1 MRRGSGVFQ
10 SKYQP
15 VFLGLLLWLSIAPVS
30 AQNSLERVNVSSLL
44 DFNAILITEVDVIFV
59 YDTALLAELPGNK
72 SDWYRDKY
80 DFLKQGAEKIEVVT
94 VSAPQ
99 GFVSDVA
106 RLPDRHGEAVKVLVA
121 AYHEQPDVP
130 LHDITQY
137 QRVRVD
143 IDSFGILIT
152 GQ

>member
-1 MRRGSGVFQ
+1 MRRESGAFPN
-10 SKYQP
+10 KYKL
-15 VFLGLLLWLSIAPVS
+15 VVLLALLWLSIPSVS

-44 DFNAILITEVDVIFV
+44 DFNAILITEVDVIFI
-59 YDTALLAELPGNK
+59 YDDALVDAMPGTK

-80 DFLKQGAEKIEVVT
+80 DLLKQGAEKIEVVT

-106 RLPDRHGEAVKVLVA
+106 RLPDRHAEAVQILVA
-121 AYHEQPDVP
+121 AYHEQTDVK
-130 LHDITQY
+130 LHDVTQY

-143 IDSFGILIT
+143 IDSFGILVT